1 MGEIFCLAEH
11 RRGELRD
18 VTFEM
23 LGKAKELAGSLGAD
37 ISAVLL
43 GQKVS
48 EFAQKLAGFANRVLL
63 VEDEKLADFN
73 SAAYQKVLAAL
84 MGDRKPVLT
93 MIGNTAFGMDLAPS
107 LAVELDLP
115 LATDCIGLEVEDGKL
130 FAVRSMYGG
139 KVNAKVSFPE
149 AQQYIV
155 TVRAGVFP
163 PEEGALKGEIV
174 KVDSPLTEPIAKRQ
188 FVEYQE
194 AEVGEVDITQADTI
208 IAVGRGI
215 KEDKNMPLV
224 EELANSIGG
233 VLACSRPITDAGWLP
248 KDRQV
253 GQSGKTVKP
262 KLYIAVGIS
271 GAFQHLAG
279 MQGSDLIIAINKD
292 HDAPIFNVAN
302 YGIVNDLFKVVPALN
317 AKIKEIKGG

>member
-1 MGEIFCLAEH
+1 MGEIFCLVEH
-11 RRGELRD
+11 RRGEIRD

-23 LGKAKELAGSLGAD
+23 LCKAKDLGEKLGAD

-43 GQKVS
+43 GHQVS
-48 EFAQKLAGFANRVLL
+48 SFAERLSSYANRVLL
-63 VEDEKLADFN
+63 VEDVRLANFN
-73 SAAYQKVLAAL
+73 SALYQRVMSAL
-84 MGDRKPVLT
+84 MADRRPILT
-93 MIGNTAFGMDLAPS
+93 MVGNTAFGMDLAPS
-107 LAVELDLP
+107 LAAELYLP

-139 KVNAKVSFPE
+139 KVNAKVSFAE
-149 AQQYIV
+149 AQQYMV
-155 TVRAGVFP
+155 TVRAGAFP
-163 PEEGALKGEIV
+163 AEQGTLKGEVVSI
-174 KVDSPLTEPIAKRQ
+174 DSPLTEEITQRK
-188 FVEYQE
+188 FVEYVE
-194 AEVGEVDITQADTI
+194 AEVGEVDITQAD
-208 IAVGRGI
+208 ALVSVGRGI

-224 EELANSIGG
+224 EELANSLGG

-262 KLYIAVGIS
+262 KLYLAVGIS

-279 MQGSDLIIAINKD
+279 MQGSDLIVAINKD
-292 HDAPIFNVAN
+292 SEAPIFNVAN

-317 AKIKEIKGG
+317 AKIKEIKG